1 MYPYQQITRLALGV
15 FRDEG
20 KLSVAGHGLLKKV
33 FLSAYLSENGQRI
46 LPPREHFYFNKDA
59 RVTPDLLLVR
69 RVSTY
74 FLLSED
80 QAIDLVRTWESNLLE
95 KAAIGGV
102 KFGEFGNFIFNDQLD
117 FEAETLL
124 YYQFLPEVAFKSVG
138 ASLHEYPATR
148 VQPTPVHVPEPNRR
162 KILVPALWGVLIV
175 FFGFAIYLWSGPLDQ
190 WMDQK
195 SEMETRL
202 VNVAPK
208 SYTHDSPHDFYN
220 DTDDLDHGG
229 VGKDSSPSESV
240 EEHIFIGDNENT
252 FPAENTFTNRIGD
265 TSISPVTGSMSDD
278 SGTQSRCTLIV
289 GAFAEPGNVERM
301 IERLSSY
308 GMEVVTMERR
318 TLTLVG
324 AEVTCSDTQ
333 QMNTLRE
340 EIDPKAWIYN
350 K

>member
-1 MYPYQQITRLALGV
+1 MYPYQQITRLAQGV

-20 KLSVAGHGLLKKV
+20 KLSIAGHGLLKKV

-59 RVTPDLLLVR
+59 RATPDQLLVR
-69 RVSTY
+69 KIATY
-74 FLLSED
+74 FLVSED

-95 KAAIGGV
+95 KAAFGGV
-102 KFGEFGNFIFNDQLD
+102 EFGEFGIFTFNDQLD

-124 YYQFLPEVAFKSVG
+124 YYKFLPEVAFKSVG
-138 ASLHEYPATR
+138 ASLHDYPANR
-148 VQPTPVHVPEPNRR
+148 VHPAPEPVPERNQR
-162 KILVPALWGVLIV
+162 KVLVPALWGVLIV
-175 FFGFAIYLWSGPLDQ
+175 FFGFALYLWSGPLDK

-208 SYTHDSPHDFYN
+208 SYTHDLSHDFYN
-220 DTDDLDHGG
+220 DTDDLVHGRSDE
-229 VGKDSSPSESV
+229 DSSPSDSGK
-240 EEHIFIGDNENT
+240 EHIFTGDNENT
-252 FPAENTFTNRIGD
+252 IPGDNAFTNRIGD
-265 TSISPVTGSMSDD
+265 TSVAPVPGSISED

-289 GAFAEPGNVERM
+289 GAFAEPDNVERM

-318 TLTLVG
+318 THTLVG
-324 AEVTCSDTQ
+324 AAVTCSDTH

-340 EIDPKAWIYN
+340 EIDPKAWLYN
-350 K
+350 Q